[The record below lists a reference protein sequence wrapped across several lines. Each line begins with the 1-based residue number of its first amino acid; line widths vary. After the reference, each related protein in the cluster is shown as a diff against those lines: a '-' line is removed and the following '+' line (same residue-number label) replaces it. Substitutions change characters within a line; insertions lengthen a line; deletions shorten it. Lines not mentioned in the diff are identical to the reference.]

1 MDEKLTKRSLDRR
14 SFLKLAGGVVAGAAL
29 TACSSPSAPSAAPT
43 KAPEGAKS
51 AAEPT
56 KAAAPAVASGKKF
69 LIKCGVPTNVD
80 YPFHQGYEYFGKK
93 LVEATNG
100 AVEWQ
105 SFPNGQ
111 LGSNRDL
118 TEGVKLGTIQMT
130 VASSELTQFVPE
142 WDVISLPYLYD
153 SYAQCYKVGDGEVG
167 KFYEQKLDAAG
178 FKLIGFFSGGTRSVF
193 TAKKPVR
200 SLDDLKG
207 LKIRV
212 QQNKVHIAAFNALG
226 AISTP
231 LAYNELYSALQQ
243 GVVDGAENDPTAILD
258 MKFNEVC
265 KYYTLTKHFIEGMGR
280 PFVMNKSFF
289 ESLPADIQKLVL
301 QFGKEA
307 TDLERKYFEEVE
319 GKALADLKSKGMEI
333 IEIDTA
339 PLAKVVREQVF
350 PTIEGKDKQDLI
362 AKILATKA

>member
-1 MDEKLTKRSLDRR
+1 MEKHLDRR
-14 SFLKLAGGVVAGAAL
+14 SFLKLAGGVLAGAAL
-29 TACSSPSAPSAAPT
+29 VGCGAPAAAP
-43 KAPEGAKS
+43 AS
-51 AAEPT
+51 PT
-56 KAAAPAVASGKKF
+56 KAAEGAKAAGEATKAPAVAAAGGKKF

-118 TEGVKLGTIQMT
+118 TEGVQLGTIQMT

-142 WDVISLPYLYD
+142 WDVISLPYLFD
-153 SYAQCYKVGDGEVG
+153 SVKQAYKVGEGEVG

-178 FKLIGFFSGGTRSVF
+178 FKLIGYYSGGTRSVF
-193 TAKKPVR
+193 TSKKAVKA
-200 SLDDLKG
+200 LDDLKG
-207 LKIRV
+207 LKLRV
-212 QQNKVHIAAFNALG
+212 QDNKIHIAAFNAMG
-226 AISTP
+226 AIATP
-231 LAYNELYSALQQ
+231 MAYNELYSALQQ
-243 GVVDGAENDPTAILD
+243 GVVDGAENDPTAIID

-265 KYYTLTKHFIEGMGR
+265 KYYTLTKHFAEGMGR
-280 PFVMNKSFF
+280 PFVMTKSFF

-301 QFGKEA
+301 QFGKES
-307 TDLERKYFEEVE
+307 TDLERKVFEEKEVTAL
-319 GKALADLKSKGMEI
+319 GQLKAKGMEV
-333 IEIDTA
+333 IEVDTA
-339 PLAKVVREQVF
+339 PFAKAVRDKVF
-350 PTIEGKDKQDLI
+350 PTITDKSKQDLI